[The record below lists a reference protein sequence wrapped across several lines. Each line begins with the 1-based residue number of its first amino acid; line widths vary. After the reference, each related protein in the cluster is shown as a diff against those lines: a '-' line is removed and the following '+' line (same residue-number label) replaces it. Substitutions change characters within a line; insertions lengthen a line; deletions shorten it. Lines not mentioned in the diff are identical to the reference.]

1 MPTTSRAAVY
11 ISPNVLKIEEFPL
24 PKVQRDDGLLRM
36 ESCGVCGTD
45 YSHYFGQMGG
55 GKRLNAWK
63 WDVITPF
70 ILGHEPVGIIEEIGE
85 AASKR
90 WGVKKGDRVVVHAH
104 YTCGRCAGCKSGG
117 KCELPGRFGGT
128 QTERPPALFGAF
140 ADFLYLPPGVNVTK
154 ISKKVPP
161 HIAAMFNSLA
171 SGFNW
176 AVETPELEKGQSLVV
191 LGPGQRGLAS
201 VMAGRY
207 IGASFVAVTGMPSDD
222 YKMALAKKLGADMTI
237 DVTKED
243 PVAKVRDATKGDG
256 VDVVVD
262 TTPYS
267 AQAFMQGMEMLK
279 PGGTLI
285 VAGVKGPTNTVK
297 EFSIDNMRSRSIW
310 IRGVTAVPPASQ
322 KRAVDLIEAGTFP
335 LEMLSSH
342 VFELKDTE
350 QALLTLAGRIKG
362 EKPLNIAIVPGKRS

>member
-1 MPTTSRAAVY
+1 MTATSRAAVL
-11 ISPNVLKIEEFPL
+11 ISPNVLEIKEFAL
-24 PKVQRDDGLLRM
+24 PKIQRDDGLLRM
-36 ESCGVCGTD
+36 DACGVCGTD
-45 YSHYFGQMGG
+45 YSHYFGTMGG
-55 GKRLNAWK
+55 GKRLNPWK
-63 WDVITPF
+63 WDVILPF
-70 ILGHEPVGIIEEIGE
+70 ILGHEPVGFIEEIGPD
-85 AASKR
+85 ASKR
-90 WGVKKGDRVVVHAH
+90 WDVKKGDRVVVHAH
-104 YTCGRCAGCKSGG
+104 YTCGRCNGCNIGG
-117 KCELPGRFGGT
+117 KCEFPGRYGGT

-140 ADFLYLPPGVNVTK
+140 ADYLYLPPGVNVTK
-154 ISKKVPP
+154 ISKKVPS

-176 AVETPELEKGQSLVV
+176 AVETPELEKGQSLAV

-207 IGASFVAVTGMPSDD
+207 SGASFVAVTGMPSDD
-222 YKMALAKKLGADMTI
+222 YKMALAKKLGADLAI

-256 VDVVVD
+256 IDVVVD

-267 AQAFMQGMEMLK
+267 AQATMQGMEMLK

-285 VAGVKGPTNTVK
+285 IAGVKGPGNTVK
-297 EFSIDNMRSRSIW
+297 DFSIDNMRSRSIW

-335 LEMLSSH
+335 LDMLSSH

-350 QALLTLAGRIKG
+350 QALLTLAGRITG